1 MSESQE
7 VPEWLKRSLGKFI
20 HISYYFFEH
29 LLFNDSVFCCRFLN
43 IYEHEESDWLSFRLL
58 LSFYQ

>member
-29 LLFNDSVFCCRFLN
+29 LLFNDSVFYCRFLN
-43 IYEHEESDWLSFRLL
+43 IYEHEESDWL
-58 LSFYQ
+58 